1 MLLLLPLLTTAWALS
16 VGPHPSRLSTT
27 NIIPRAHAP
36 ILSAITVL
44 SADDFER
51 ASTAHRTILALKRDA
66 PDAFAS
72 PPADETIFSDDIKFS
87 NDVGLQVV
95 SGRAAYLEA
104 LGVVRQAVAS
114 PLVPL
119 EITERVRCKFEPNSD
134 SVRVQWRVPVRVGG
148 GGGGA
153 TVELSGLSTYSLN
166 GRGKLGSHTLSDLR
180 VNQRRLPSSTL
191 GAWLELLQKARGPGP
206 ASPGSA
212 LLLLMETLKAE
223 RDGGEQGG
231 SSAAAEADEGT
242 AAVDDTTPLP
252 GTDSWAAYER
262 RHSILFDLSSGFDV
276 LLDREPPLGSYEE
289 GVELVAESGE
299 VLVSGLPQY
308 KQLLATLRNVHG
320 ALSVSP
326 LLQHSFEFEFVDGKE
341 EEEEVRVAW
350 RYQLE
355 GVGSGRSVVALEAT
369 SKFDLK
375 SSGEDNDDDGDTV
388 KIVRHALIDL
398 KLNGRTALP
407 APLLE
412 QLRRVQNDAPELVKF
427 VSSTLLAVSG
437 RSLGGSAGGRR
448 GATRDGAPPAMPR
461 PAVPSSTSSSSASFA
476 SGYVRLLKALH
487 RQLPLLLSEA
497 IDLDDIAVSNV
508 EVRGLLREPLLQGR
522 QPLNAALGGLR
533 RIASLM
539 LSEGALSVPSGGD
552 GLDWRI
558 EVDESLGVVIRWSLS
573 FEFGGAE
580 KGRIAPRVAVP
591 GKVEGEVLLGLAE
604 EDARVR
610 EVWVRRLA
618 LNGQELLP
626 KRLSDW
632 IGRAASASSSPAD
645 VVEFVRS
652 VVGVP

>member
-27 NIIPRAHAP
+27 NIIPRAHARRCYSP
-36 ILSAITVL
+36 QSPRALRQRL
-44 SADDFER
+44 ER
-51 ASTAHRTILALKRDA
+51 PTAHRDDPRTQAGRA
-66 PDAFAS
+66 DAFAS

-87 NDVGLQVV
+87 NDVGLQA
-95 SGRAAYLEA
+95 SLAAPHISRRSA
-104 LGVVRQAVAS
+104 WCVRRS
-114 PLVPL
+114 RRRSCPL

-276 LLDREPPLGSYEE
+276 LLDREPPLGSYDE

-326 LLQHSFEFEFVDGKE
+326 LLQHSFEFEFVEGGGK

-375 SSGEDNDDDGDTV
+375 SSGEDNDDGDTV

-412 QLRRVQNDAPELVKF
+412 QLRRVQNDAPELVKL
-427 VSSTLLAVSG
+427 SLR
-437 RSLGGSAGGRR
+437 RSLRSLAARLAAAWAEGGERPVMVHHPLCRAQQCRR
-448 GATRDGAPPAMPR
+448 
-461 PAVPSSTSSSSASFA
+461 
-476 SGYVRLLKALH
+476 
-487 RQLPLLLSEA
+487 
-497 IDLDDIAVSNV
+497 
-508 EVRGLLREPLLQGR
+508 
-522 QPLNAALGGLR
+522 R
-533 RIASLM
+533 RHHH
-539 LSEGALSVPSGGD
+539 P
-552 GLDWRI
+552 
-558 EVDESLGVVIRWSLS
+558 
-573 FEFGGAE
+573 
-580 KGRIAPRVAVP
+580 
-591 GKVEGEVLLGLAE
+591 
-604 EDARVR
+604 
-610 EVWVRRLA
+610 RRL
-618 LNGQELLP
+618 
-626 KRLSDW
+626 RL
-632 IGRAASASSSPAD
+632 AMCAC
-645 VVEFVRS
+645 
-652 VVGVP
+652 